1 MTGHGDRVGLAIL
14 FGDLKGSTEEAERDE
29 PSTVVK
35 LREYGNV
42 INAAATRFA
51 PELYKVKHEGDG
63 FMATFSTA
71 HCMVECGFAVQQE
84 FLRRGWHVRLGGH
97 YGEVYRNEAGDVI
110 GAVVNRAARIQST
123 ADAAR
128 CQFLVSDVVQARVRN
143 RIRHIRFDPQPP
155 VAAKGI
161 PEPLSVFE
169 VAPATGEA
177 TRVAPQATQPVPVP
191 APPPAVAARSYR
203 RHWGV
208 GGIAIAAALVPLALW
223 YLWLNSER
231 AAQRR
236 SPLAAPEAG
245 TTIAVMEF
253 ENQRSDD
260 AKSNWYCKALQT
272 TFNTELSKIP
282 QLSVIAPEIIQ
293 RVAQEGGLDRMAA
306 ARRLGVSRFITGS
319 FAVLGNSIRMDA
331 RIVDPVNGLQETA
344 ENVEGVQ
351 DEFFS
356 LQKKLALATLDHLR
370 VRLTDAQ
377 TASVKKTTNSRLDKY
392 RMLLG
397 AEGMAEPA
405 PARAEP
411 PPADPQQP
419 RGELSPP
426 QGQRSWAIELHLVRA
441 AMAQPPPADP
451 ESAAREILEEYR
463 QAQERGD
470 LDRLAS
476 LYVSFPPSQRQ
487 KIDAYLKDAAKLRV
501 EFADVKILPR
511 ANDLAVS
518 YTRRDNF
525 IDKDTGEPVS
535 LEVRVTKFLVHDGG
549 TWKFAAEGQ

>member
-1 MTGHGDRVGLAIL
+1 
-14 FGDLKGSTEEAERDE
+14 
-29 PSTVVK
+29 
-35 LREYGNV
+35 
-42 INAAATRFA
+42 
-51 PELYKVKHEGDG
+51 VKHEGDG
-63 FMATFSTA
+63 FMATFTTA

-97 YGEVYRNEAGDVI
+97 YGDVYRNEAGDVI

-123 ADAAR
+123 ADAAH

-143 RIRHIRFDPQPP
+143 RIRHIRFGPHPA
-155 VAAKGI
+155 VVAKGI
-161 PEPLSVFE
+161 PEPLTVFE
-169 VAPATGEA
+169 VEPVAGPVA
-177 TRVAPQATQPVPVP
+177 RVATQAPGPPPTTP
-191 APPPAVAARSYR
+191 PPPAVAARSYR
-203 RHWGV
+203 RQWAVV
-208 GGIAIAAALVPLALW
+208 GSVALAALVVPLALW
-223 YLWLNSER
+223 YLHSGSAR
-231 AAQRR
+231 DARPP
-236 SPLAAPEAG
+236 STLAAPDAAN
-245 TTIAVMEF
+245 TIAVMEF

-260 AKSNWYCKALQT
+260 AKDDWYCKALQT

-293 RVAQEGGLDRMAA
+293 RVAKEGGLDRMAA

-319 FAVLGNSIRMDA
+319 FAVLGSTIRMDA
-331 RIVDPVNGLQETA
+331 RIVDPANGLQETA

-377 TASVKKTTNSRLDKY
+377 TASFKKTTNSRLDKY

-397 AEGMAEPA
+397 AEGMAGPA
-405 PARAEP
+405 PAPDVR
-411 PPADPQQP
+411 PPADSLQP
-419 RGELSPP
+419 RGELWPP
-426 QGQRSWAIELHLVRA
+426 PSQRSWAIDFHLLHA
-441 AMAQPPPADP
+441 AMAQAPATDA
-451 ESAAREILEEYR
+451 ERAARAVLEEYR

-487 KIDAYLKDAAKLRV
+487 KIDAYVKDAAKLRV
-501 EFADVKILPR
+501 DFVDVKILPR

-535 LEVRVTKFLVHDGG
+535 LEVRVTKFLVQDGG

>member
-1 MTGHGDRVGLAIL
+1 
-14 FGDLKGSTEEAERDE
+14 
-29 PSTVVK
+29 
-35 LREYGNV
+35 
-42 INAAATRFA
+42 
-51 PELYKVKHEGDG
+51 
-63 FMATFSTA
+63 MATFSTA

-97 YGEVYRNEAGDVI
+97 YGDVYRSEAGDVI

-143 RIRHIRFDPQPP
+143 RIRQIRFDPHPP
-155 VAAKGI
+155 VVAKGI
-161 PEPLSVFE
+161 AEPLIVFE
-169 VAPATGEA
+169 VAPAAGQA
-177 TRVAPQATQPVPVP
+177 ASVAPQTTRRAPTP
-191 APPPAVAARSYR
+191 PPPAVAGRSHR
-203 RHWGV
+203 GRWAA
-208 GGIAIAAALVPLALW
+208 GGLALAALIVPLALW
-223 YLWLNSER
+223 YLR
-231 AAQRR
+231 FGAVHDTHPP
-236 SPLAAPEAG
+236 SPLAAPEPG
-245 TTIAVMEF
+245 NTIAVMEF

-260 AKSNWYCKALQT
+260 PKSDWYCKALQT

-293 RVAQEGGLDRMAA
+293 RVAREGGLDRMAA
-306 ARRLGVSRFITGS
+306 AQRLGVSRFITGS
-319 FAVLGNSIRMDA
+319 FAVLGSTIRMDA
-331 RIVDPVNGLQETA
+331 RIVDPANGLQETA

-356 LQKKLALATLDHLR
+356 LQKRLALATLDHLR

-377 TASVKKTTNSRLDKY
+377 TASFKQTTNSRVDKY

-405 PARAEP
+405 PAGAGP
-411 PPADPQQP
+411 PPADSLQP

-426 QGQRSWAIELHLVRA
+426 QDQRSWAIDLHLVRA
-441 AMAQPPPADP
+441 ALAQGPSADA
-451 ESAAREILEEYR
+451 EAAARAVLEEYR
-463 QAQERGD
+463 LAQERGD

-476 LYVSFPPSQRQ
+476 LYVSFPASQRQ

-501 EFADVKILPR
+501 DFVDVKILPR

-518 YTRRDNF
+518 YTRRDTF

-535 LEVRVTKFLVHDGG
+535 LEVRVTKFLVHDGD